1 MIEATDSDLF
11 DVLEFISYAR
21 KPISRLERVR
31 NAEGNIFTFLNDKQ
45 RDFIEFVLRNY
56 IQDGVDELDVA
67 KLGSALVSKYG
78 SLYEGQRILG
88 DVVDFAAEEKILCF
102 YIAKFTP
109 L

>member
-1 MIEATDSDLF
+1 
-11 DVLEFISYAR
+11 
-21 KPISRLERVR
+21 
-31 NAEGNIFTFLNDKQ
+31 LNDKQ

-88 DVVDFAAEEKILCF
+88 DVDQIKKVFVDFQRHLYEGEVA
-102 YIAKFTP
+102 
-109 L
+109 